1 MELDGKLRQLLIEDY
16 IWVLYVGIIL
26 LSWYSNSLERK
37 YYVNNDL
44 EAKDKYRN
52 ILIVIFSILILVYF
66 YFLESAFEDVKNLKS
81 SDSDERKR
89 LVLISFFGSLC
100 VFISGVVFLYVA
112 ITDHDLDVELA
123 FN

>member
-52 ILIVIFSILILVYF
+52 ILIVIFSILLLVYF

>member
-81 SDSDERKR
+81 SDSDERKK

>member
-89 LVLISFFGSLC
+89 LVLLSFFGSLC

>member
-44 EAKDKYRN
+44 EAKDKYRK
-52 ILIVIFSILILVYF
+52 ILIVIFSILLLVYF